1 MIHILTIEASHMS
14 PLVWLFAPRKDH
26 KGMSTPSY
34 AARWWLLLSL
44 AVVGYWS
51 YQATDGNLYMWFALT
66 MMVITPVLSLGW
78 YIISII
84 SARIPAEF
92 ILPKA
97 EIAYNARME
106 RKRLQSI
113 SQE

>member
-1 MIHILTIEASHMS
+1 MK
-14 PLVWLFAPRKDH
+14 PFVWLFAPRKDH

-106 RKRLQSI
+106 RKRLQSV